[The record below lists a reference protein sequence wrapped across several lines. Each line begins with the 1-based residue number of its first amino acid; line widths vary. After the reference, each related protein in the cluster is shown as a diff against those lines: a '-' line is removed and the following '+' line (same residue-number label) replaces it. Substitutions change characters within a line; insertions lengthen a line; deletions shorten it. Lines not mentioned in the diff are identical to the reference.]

1 MAETREGWNP
11 PERGYLM
18 ECGAA
23 SEGIAGG
30 IVLQFT
36 TGLLIAKLLIRK
48 NDVIIKNALWNID
61 LQNAGGIRLWQ
72 PFKMCMSKIFAGG
85 ADHETR
91 RLYFR

>member
-11 PERGYLM
+11 PERGCLM
-18 ECGAA
+18 ECDAA

-48 NDVIIKNALWNID
+48 NDVIIKNML
-61 LQNAGGIRLWQ
+61 
-72 PFKMCMSKIFAGG
+72 
-85 ADHETR
+85 
-91 RLYFR
+91 

>member
-48 NDVIIKNALWNID
+48 NDVIIKKYVMEYRFAECGRN
-61 LQNAGGIRLWQ
+61 
-72 PFKMCMSKIFAGG
+72 KIMA
-85 ADHETR
+85 AI
-91 RLYFR
+91 